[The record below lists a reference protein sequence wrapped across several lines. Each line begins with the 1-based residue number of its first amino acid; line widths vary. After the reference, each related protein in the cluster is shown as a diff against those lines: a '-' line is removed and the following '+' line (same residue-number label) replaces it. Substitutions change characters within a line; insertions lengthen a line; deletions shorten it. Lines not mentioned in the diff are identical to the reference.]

1 MNTVLHYI
9 KNMSIKKFMEFITFS
24 LILIT
29 LYKFYDT
36 KPLRNDEIGLLW
48 ENENVLKR
56 LKIKD
61 IINENS

>member
-1 MNTVLHYI
+1 
-9 KNMSIKKFMEFITFS
+9 MSIKIIMEFITFS

-36 KPLRNDEIGLLW
+36 KPLRNDEIGVLW

-61 IINENS
+61 IFNENN